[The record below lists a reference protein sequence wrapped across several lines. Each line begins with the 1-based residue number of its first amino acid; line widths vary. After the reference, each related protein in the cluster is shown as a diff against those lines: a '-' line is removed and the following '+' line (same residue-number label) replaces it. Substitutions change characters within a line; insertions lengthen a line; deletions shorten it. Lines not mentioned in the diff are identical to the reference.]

1 MNRNKMNLEIKNILE
16 FTVSELS
23 IAIKNII
30 EDNFEYV
37 KVRGEIGRVSAPSS
51 GHIYLDIKD
60 ENAVISGV
68 IWKTKIPH
76 LQILPEEGLEVI
88 CTGKITTYQD
98 QSRYQIIIDNM
109 EPAGVGAL
117 MALLEKRK
125 EKLSKE
131 GVFSTE
137 YKKNIPYLPETIG
150 VITSPTGAVIRD
162 ILHRIEDRFPTQ
174 ILIWPVRVQGESC
187 AEEIIDAIEGFHLLS
202 QSDISEPEVIII
214 ARGGGSIEDLWSFND
229 ETLVRKVFSSSI
241 PIISAIGHE
250 TDTTLIDLVSD
261 LRAPTP
267 TAAAEMAVPVK
278 SELQSNL
285 SDIGKRVRKTII
297 RKMEEEKK
305 LLDLILK
312 VFPKVK
318 NILDHPINKL
328 NKISMLLNLSLA
340 PSIKSYNQKFFS
352 VSHGLKPNLLS
363 NKIKTTFKIS
373 RDVFNDMNK
382 SYSSMFLQKKN
393 RLDITT
399 SLINVMSHKNVLKRG
414 YAIVKNKYESIVKDN
429 KNLKRGDHLSIHFDN
444 DQIVDA
450 EVKEPNGKGGNQ
462 KNHE

>member
-1 MNRNKMNLEIKNILE
+1 MNLEIKNILE

-37 KVRGEIGRVSAPSS
+37 KVRGEIGRVSTPSS

-68 IWKTKIPH
+68 IWKTKTPH

-131 GVFSTE
+131 GVFSKE
-137 YKKNIPYLPETIG
+137 YKKNIPYLPKIIG

-174 ILIWPVRVQGESC
+174 ILIWPVRVQGEFC
-187 AEEIIDAIEGFHLLS
+187 AEEVINAIEGFHLLS

-214 ARGGGSIEDLWSFND
+214 ARGGGSIEDLWGFND

-250 TDTTLIDLVSD
+250 TDTTLIDLVAD

-278 SELQSNL
+278 SELHSNL
-285 SDIGKRVRKTII
+285 SDIGKRARKTIT

-305 LLDLILK
+305 VLDLTLK

-328 NKISMLLNLSLA
+328 NKISMLLNISLA
-340 PSIKSYNQKFFS
+340 PSIKNYNQKFFS
-352 VSHGLKPNLLS
+352 ISHSLKPNLLS
-363 NKIKTTFKIS
+363 NKIKTTMKIS

-399 SLINVMSHKNVLKRG
+399 SLINAMSHKNVLKRG
-414 YAIVKNKYESIVKDN
+414 YAIVKNKYESIVRDN

-450 EVKEPNGKGGNQ
+450 EVKEPNGKGGNK

>member
-1 MNRNKMNLEIKNILE
+1 MNLEIKNILE

-37 KVRGEIGRVSAPSS
+37 KVRGEIGRVSTPSS

-68 IWKTKIPH
+68 IWKTKTPH

-131 GVFSTE
+131 GVFSKE
-137 YKKNIPYLPETIG
+137 YKKNIPYLPKIIG

-174 ILIWPVRVQGESC
+174 ILIWPVRVQGEFC
-187 AEEIIDAIEGFHLLS
+187 AEEVINAIEGFHLLS

-214 ARGGGSIEDLWSFND
+214 ARGGGSIEDLWGFND

-250 TDTTLIDLVSD
+250 TDTTLIDLVAD

-278 SELQSNL
+278 SELLSNL
-285 SDIGKRVRKTII
+285 SDIGKRARKTIT

-305 LLDLILK
+305 VLDLTLK

-328 NKISMLLNLSLA
+328 NKISMLLNISLA
-340 PSIKSYNQKFFS
+340 PSIKNYNQKFFS
-352 VSHGLKPNLLS
+352 ISHGLKPNLLS
-363 NKIKTTFKIS
+363 NKIKTTMKIS

-414 YAIVKNKYESIVKDN
+414 YAIVKNKYESIVRDN

-450 EVKEPNGKGGNQ
+450 EVKEPNGKGGNK

>member
-1 MNRNKMNLEIKNILE
+1 MKRNKMNLEIKNILE

-131 GVFSTE
+131 GVFSTK
-137 YKKNIPYLPETIG
+137 YKKDIPYLPETIG

-229 ETLVRKVFSSSI
+229 EILVRKVFSSSI

-285 SDIGKRVRKTII
+285 SDIGKRVRKTIT

-305 LLDLILK
+305 VLDLTLK

-363 NKIKTTFKIS
+363 NKIKTTIKIS

>member
-1 MNRNKMNLEIKNILE
+1 MNLQIKNILE

-37 KVRGEIGRVSAPSS
+37 KVRGEIGRVSTPSS

-68 IWKTKIPH
+68 IWKTKTPH

-131 GVFSTE
+131 GVFSTK
-137 YKKNIPYLPETIG
+137 YKKDIPYLPETIG

-214 ARGGGSIEDLWSFND
+214 ARGGGSIEDLWGFND

-250 TDTTLIDLVSD
+250 TDTTLIDLVAD

-278 SELQSNL
+278 SELHSNL
-285 SDIGKRVRKTII
+285 NDIGKRVRKTIT

-305 LLDLILK
+305 MLDLILK

-328 NKISMLLNLSLA
+328 NNISMLLNISLA
-340 PSIKSYNQKFFS
+340 PNVKNYNQKFFS
-352 VSHGLKPNLLS
+352 ISHGLKPNLLS
-363 NKIKTTFKIS
+363 NKIKTTMKIS

-399 SLINVMSHKNVLKRG
+399 SLINAMSHKSELKRG
-414 YAIVKNKYESIVKDN
+414 YAIVKNKYESIVRDN
-429 KNLKRGDHLSIHFDN
+429 KNLKGGDHLSIHFDN

-450 EVKEPNGKGGNQ
+450 EVKEPNGKGETK

>member
-60 ENAVISGV
+60 ENADISGV

-137 YKKNIPYLPETIG
+137 YKKDIPYLPETIG

-187 AEEIIDAIEGFHLLS
+187 VEEIIDAIEGFHLLS

-250 TDTTLIDLVSD
+250 TDTTLIDL
-261 LRAPTP
+261 
-267 TAAAEMAVPVK
+267 
-278 SELQSNL
+278 
-285 SDIGKRVRKTII
+285 
-297 RKMEEEKK
+297 K
-305 LLDLILK
+305 L
-312 VFPKVK
+312 
-318 NILDHPINKL
+318 
-328 NKISMLLNLSLA
+328 
-340 PSIKSYNQKFFS
+340 
-352 VSHGLKPNLLS
+352 
-363 NKIKTTFKIS
+363 
-373 RDVFNDMNK
+373 
-382 SYSSMFLQKKN
+382 
-393 RLDITT
+393 
-399 SLINVMSHKNVLKRG
+399 
-414 YAIVKNKYESIVKDN
+414 
-429 KNLKRGDHLSIHFDN
+429 
-444 DQIVDA
+444 
-450 EVKEPNGKGGNQ
+450 
-462 KNHE
+462 

>member
-1 MNRNKMNLEIKNILE
+1 M
-16 FTVSELS
+16 
-23 IAIKNII
+23 
-30 EDNFEYV
+30 
-37 KVRGEIGRVSAPSS
+37 
-51 GHIYLDIKD
+51 
-60 ENAVISGV
+60 
-68 IWKTKIPH
+68 
-76 LQILPEEGLEVI
+76 

-109 EPAGVGAL
+109 EPAGAGAL
-117 MALLEKRK
+117 MVLLEKRK

-131 GVFSTE
+131 GVFSKE
-137 YKKNIPYLPETIG
+137 YKKNIPYLPKTIG

-162 ILHRIEDRFPTQ
+162 ILHRIEDRFPTK
-174 ILIWPVRVQGESC
+174 ILIWPVRVQGEFC
-187 AEEIIDAIEGFHLLS
+187 AEEVINAIEGFHLLS

-214 ARGGGSIEDLWSFND
+214 ARGGGSIEDLWGFND

-250 TDTTLIDLVSD
+250 TDTTLIDLVAD

-267 TAAAEMAVPVK
+267 SAAAEMAVPVK
-278 SELQSNL
+278 SELHSNI
-285 SDIGKRVRKTII
+285 SDIGKRARKTIT

-305 LLDLILK
+305 VLDLTLK

-328 NKISMLLNLSLA
+328 NKISMLLNISLV
-340 PSIKSYNQKFFS
+340 PSIKNYNQKFFS
-352 VSHGLKPNLLS
+352 ISHGLKPNLLS
-363 NKIKTTFKIS
+363 NKIKTTMKIS
-373 RDVFNDMNK
+373 LDAFNDMNK

-399 SLINVMSHKNVLKRG
+399 SLINAMSHKNVLKRG
-414 YAIVKNKYESIVKDN
+414 YAIVKNKYKSIVRDN

-450 EVKEPNGKGGNQ
+450 EVKEPNGEGEK
-462 KNHE
+462 

>member
-1 MNRNKMNLEIKNILE
+1 MKRNKMNLEIKNILE

-68 IWKTKIPH
+68 IWKTKTPH

-137 YKKNIPYLPETIG
+137 YKKDIPYLPETIG

-229 ETLVRKVFSSSI
+229 EILVRKVFSSSI

-285 SDIGKRVRKTII
+285 SDIGKRVRKTIT

-305 LLDLILK
+305 VLDLTLK

-352 VSHGLKPNLLS
+352 ISHGLKPNLLS
-363 NKIKTTFKIS
+363 NKIKTTIKIS

>member
-1 MNRNKMNLEIKNILE
+1 MNLEIKNILE

-37 KVRGEIGRVSAPSS
+37 KVRGEIGRVSTPSS

-68 IWKTKIPH
+68 IWKTKTPH

-131 GVFSTE
+131 GVFSKE
-137 YKKNIPYLPETIG
+137 YKKNIPYLPKIIG

-174 ILIWPVRVQGESC
+174 ILIWPVRVQGEFC
-187 AEEIIDAIEGFHLLS
+187 AEEVINAIEGFHLLS

-214 ARGGGSIEDLWSFND
+214 ARGGGSIEDLWGFND

-250 TDTTLIDLVSD
+250 TDTTLIDLVAD

-278 SELQSNL
+278 SELLSNL
-285 SDIGKRVRKTII
+285 SDIGKRARKTIT

-305 LLDLILK
+305 VLDLTLK

-328 NKISMLLNLSLA
+328 NKISMLLNISLA
-340 PSIKSYNQKFFS
+340 PSIKNYNQKFFS
-352 VSHGLKPNLLS
+352 ISHSLKPNLLS
-363 NKIKTTFKIS
+363 NKIKTTMKIS

-399 SLINVMSHKNVLKRG
+399 SLINAMSHKNVLKRG
-414 YAIVKNKYESIVKDN
+414 YAIVKNKYESIVRDN

-450 EVKEPNGKGGNQ
+450 EVKEPNGKGGNK

>member
-1 MNRNKMNLEIKNILE
+1 MKRNKMNLEIKNILE

-68 IWKTKIPH
+68 IWKTKTPH

-131 GVFSTE
+131 GVFSTK
-137 YKKNIPYLPETIG
+137 YKKDIPYLPETIG

-229 ETLVRKVFSSSI
+229 EILVRKVFSSSI

-285 SDIGKRVRKTII
+285 SDIGKRVRKTIT

-305 LLDLILK
+305 VLDLTLK

-363 NKIKTTFKIS
+363 NKIKTTIKIS

-399 SLINVMSHKNVLKRG
+399 SLINVLSHKNVLKRG

>member
-1 MNRNKMNLEIKNILE
+1 MNLQIKNILE

-37 KVRGEIGRVSAPSS
+37 KVRGEIGRVSTPSS

-68 IWKTKIPH
+68 IWKTKTPH

-98 QSRYQIIIDNM
+98 QSRYQIIIENM

-131 GVFSTE
+131 GVFSKE
-137 YKKNIPYLPETIG
+137 YKKEIPYLPETIG

-187 AEEIIDAIEGFHLLS
+187 AEEVINAIEGFHLLS

-214 ARGGGSIEDLWSFND
+214 ARGGGSIEDLWGFND

-250 TDTTLIDLVSD
+250 TDTTLIDLVAD

-278 SELQSNL
+278 SELYSNL
-285 SDIGKRVRKTII
+285 SDIGKRVRKTIT

-305 LLDLILK
+305 MLDLILK

-328 NKISMLLNLSLA
+328 NNISMLLNISLT
-340 PSIKSYNQKFFS
+340 PNVKNYNQKFFS
-352 VSHGLKPNLLS
+352 ISHGLKPNLLS
-363 NKIKTTFKIS
+363 NKIKTTMKIS

-399 SLINVMSHKNVLKRG
+399 SLINAMSHKSVLKRG
-414 YAIVKNKYESIVKDN
+414 YAIVKNKYESIVRDN
-429 KNLKRGDHLSIHFDN
+429 KNLKGGDHLSIHFDN
-444 DQIVDA
+444 DQVVDA
-450 EVKEPNGKGGNQ
+450 EVKEPNGKGGN
-462 KNHE
+462 

>member
-1 MNRNKMNLEIKNILE
+1 MNLEIKNILE

-37 KVRGEIGRVSAPSS
+37 KVRGEIGRVSTPSS

-68 IWKTKIPH
+68 IWKTKTPH
-76 LQILPEEGLEVI
+76 LTILPEEGLEVI

-131 GVFSTE
+131 GVFSKE
-137 YKKNIPYLPETIG
+137 YKKDIPYLPQTIG

-174 ILIWPVRVQGESC
+174 ILIWPVRVQGEFC
-187 AEEIIDAIEGFHLLS
+187 AEEVINAIEGFHLLS
-202 QSDISEPEVIII
+202 QSNISEPEVIII
-214 ARGGGSIEDLWSFND
+214 ARGGGSIEDLWGFND

-250 TDTTLIDLVSD
+250 TDTTLIDLVAD

-278 SELQSNL
+278 SELHSNL
-285 SDIGKRVRKTII
+285 SDIGKRVRKTIT

-305 LLDLILK
+305 MLDLILK

-328 NKISMLLNLSLA
+328 NKISMLLNISLA
-340 PSIKSYNQKFFS
+340 PNVKNYNQKFFS
-352 VSHGLKPNLLS
+352 ISHGLKPNLLS
-363 NKIKTTFKIS
+363 NKIKTTMKIS
-373 RDVFNDMNK
+373 RDIFNDMNK

-399 SLINVMSHKNVLKRG
+399 SLINAMSHKNVLKRG
-414 YAIVKNKYESIVKDN
+414 YAIVKNKYESIVRNN
-429 KNLKRGDHLSIHFDN
+429 KNLKDGDHLSIHFDN

-450 EVKEPNGKGGNQ
+450 EVKEPNGKGEN
-462 KNHE
+462 

>member
-137 YKKNIPYLPETIG
+137 YKKDIPYLPETIG

-229 ETLVRKVFSSSI
+229 EILVRKVFSSSI

-352 VSHGLKPNLLS
+352 ISHGLKPNLLS
-363 NKIKTTFKIS
+363 NKTKTTMKIS
-373 RDVFNDMNK
+373 RDVFNNMNK

-399 SLINVMSHKNVLKRG
+399 SLINAMSHKNVLKRG

>member
-1 MNRNKMNLEIKNILE
+1 MNLQIKNILE

-37 KVRGEIGRVSAPSS
+37 KVRGEIGRVSTPSS

-68 IWKTKIPH
+68 IWKTKTPH

-131 GVFSTE
+131 GVFSTK
-137 YKKNIPYLPETIG
+137 YKKDIPYLPETIG

-214 ARGGGSIEDLWSFND
+214 ARGGGSIEDLWGFND

-250 TDTTLIDLVSD
+250 TDTTLIDLVAD

-278 SELQSNL
+278 SELHSNL
-285 SDIGKRVRKTII
+285 NDIGKRVRKTIT

-305 LLDLILK
+305 MLDLILK

-328 NKISMLLNLSLA
+328 NNISMLLNISLA
-340 PSIKSYNQKFFS
+340 PNVKNYNQKFFS
-352 VSHGLKPNLLS
+352 ISHGLKPNLLS
-363 NKIKTTFKIS
+363 NKIKTTMKIS

-399 SLINVMSHKNVLKRG
+399 SLINAMSHKSVLKRG
-414 YAIVKNKYESIVKDN
+414 YAIVKNKYESIVRDN
-429 KNLKRGDHLSIHFDN
+429 KNLKGGDHLSIHFDN

-450 EVKEPNGKGGNQ
+450 EVKEPNGKGETK